1 MIIISS
7 LFSIFRM
14 KLPDLLWCQRVETVG
29 WDYENWLQQEYGLE
43 DEVVEEAE
51 EEIEE
56 VEIDVSNL
64 KPGVN
69 LLKVKIADWKD
80 NDHYAILGLQDIRY
94 KERYHTFLRTN
105 VTDIGWIQ
113 MLFLRFLKSSNFGIS
128 TISSDS
134 SSKMSL

>member
-1 MIIISS
+1 
-7 LFSIFRM
+7 M

-94 KERYHTFLRTN
+94 KERYYNLY
-105 VTDIGWIQ
+105 Q
-113 MLFLRFLKSSNFGIS
+113 MYIS
-128 TISSDS
+128 HIFCRIYRMPTLCAQTYHWYRM
-134 SSKMSL
+134 KGYR

>member
-1 MIIISS
+1 
-7 LFSIFRM
+7 M

-94 KERYHTFLRTN
+94 KERYHTLLWTISFLRTIFFFWTRSFSRTKN
-105 VTDIGWIQ
+105 DIE
-113 MLFLRFLKSSNFGIS
+113 
-128 TISSDS
+128 
-134 SSKMSL
+134 

>member
-1 MIIISS
+1 
-7 LFSIFRM
+7 M

-94 KERYHTFLRTN
+94 KEKYHIFTDIFYGYSHFLRTFLRTFFVDN
-105 VTDIGWIQ
+105 RIFFADKYDIE
-113 MLFLRFLKSSNFGIS
+113 
-128 TISSDS
+128 
-134 SSKMSL
+134 

>member
-1 MIIISS
+1 
-7 LFSIFRM
+7 M

-94 KERYHTFLRTN
+94 KERYYN
-105 VTDIGWIQ
+105 SNQ
-113 MLFLRFLKSSNFGIS
+113 MYNTYFMPYLQNMLTLCAQTYHWYRIKGHR
-128 TISSDS
+128 
-134 SSKMSL
+134 